1 MSSRMHTAR
10 RRAAPI
16 ACQSCRVKKL
26 KCERRQPCS
35 NCSSRGITC
44 HFLVPPHSQPD
55 EGPATQSDAELLQ
68 RIERLEAI
76 IQRQDSHIR
85 NGQDDSRSMKRR
97 TLTPSSGMASDIHQS
112 RDEDLQSL
120 ENVAT
125 REDSVVGHPSLD
137 TLEGVHSLT

>member
-44 HFLVPPHSQPD
+44 HFLVPPHSRPD
-55 EGPATQSDAELLQ
+55 EGPAAQSNAELRQ

-76 IQRQDSHIR
+76 IQRQDFHIR
-85 NGQDDSRSMKRR
+85 NGLDDSRPMKRQAF
-97 TLTPSSGMASDIHQS
+97 TSSGMASDIHQT